1 MTPTT
6 RLRTLTLL
14 AVLAPFAPRPA
25 AAALAVGS
33 SAPDFQLT
41 DAAGK
46 AHQLAEYRG
55 NTVVLEWINPNCPFS
70 RRQAAE
76 AVMIDTLKQNPS
88 TVWLAINSTAQGHQ
102 DYVAPKAHL
111 EWNAKHGITYPVLY
125 DSAGGTG
132 QAYGAQTTPHM
143 FVIDEQGKVIYNG
156 AIDNDPPG
164 RLAKGER
171 SNYVG
176 KALGAHARG
185 QAPDP
190 SSSKP
195 YGCSVKYGG

>member
-1 MTPTT
+1 MNRTV
-6 RLRTLTLL
+6 RLLALTLL
-14 AVLAPFAPRPA
+14 VAPLGSPPA
-25 AAALAVGS
+25 DAALAVGTT
-33 SAPDFQLT
+33 APDFQLT

-46 AHQLAEYRG
+46 AHSLAAYRG
-55 NTVVLEWINPNCPFS
+55 KTVVLEWINPNCPFS

-76 AVMIDTLKQNPS
+76 AVMVGTLKQNPE
-88 TVWLAINSTAQGHQ
+88 TVWLAVNSTAPGHQ
-102 DYVAPKAHL
+102 DYVEPKAHL
-111 EWNAKHGITYPVLY
+111 AWNQKYGITYPVLY
-125 DSAGGTG
+125 DSAGTTG
-132 QAYGAQTTPHM
+132 HAYGAQTTPHM

-176 KALGAHARG
+176 AALGAHARG

-190 SSSKP
+190 STSKP